1 MSFRMKSIKPGR
13 EGPGAHTGL
22 SRFDNRRVFISVM
35 VTGILMIALA
45 AGFSIYRL
53 AFNKLVEMPSP
64 KFDLTSLRISGTQ
77 PPAQPQVDAANP
89 CMVLQEHLELLRRK
103 DYDQA
108 YADLCSGLQSMTPLV
123 DFTNNARLNAALFR
137 DVQGY
142 RFTSFQSSGTAAS
155 VDGYMVYN
163 GGGKSRVQAQ
173 FSRQPDGWKIALMT
187 VIYQ

>member
-1 MSFRMKSIKPGR
+1 MKPGSER
-13 EGPGAHTGL
+13 PRAYANL
-22 SRFDNRRVFISVM
+22 SRFDNRRIFISVM
-35 VTGILMIALA
+35 VAGLLMIALA

-53 AFNKLVEMPSP
+53 AFNKVVETPSP
-64 KFDLTSLRISGTQ
+64 TFDLTSLQIRGEQ

-103 DYDQA
+103 DYGQA
-108 YADLCSGLQSMTPLV
+108 YNGLCTGLKSMTSLT

-142 RFTSFQSSGTAAS
+142 RFNSFQSSGTAAS
-155 VDGYMVYN
+155 ADGYMVYN
-163 GGGKSRVQAQ
+163 SGGKSRVQAQ
-173 FSRQPDGWKIALMT
+173 FSKQPDGWKIALMT